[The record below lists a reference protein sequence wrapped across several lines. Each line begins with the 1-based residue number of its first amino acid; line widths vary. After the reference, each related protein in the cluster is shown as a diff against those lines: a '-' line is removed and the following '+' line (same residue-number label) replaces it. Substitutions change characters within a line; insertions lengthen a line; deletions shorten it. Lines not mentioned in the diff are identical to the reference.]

1 MSHVHK
7 SVVETDLFFSDG
19 MMRRIWLLFAQT
31 VTVCMAILFVVLTLR
46 PEWLGR
52 SARVTP
58 EIRTALPPSN
68 ALVAASP
75 GGRLPAGHS
84 GSSALSFANGVAA
97 ATPGVVNVFTT
108 KHVAVSRLP
117 LPADPFIRK
126 FFEQMPGF
134 SQRKQTTS
142 LGSGVVVSKAGHVL
156 TNFHVIDA
164 ADEILV
170 ALNDGRQSKAR
181 VVGVDPDTDLGVLKI
196 DLPDLHALAFAA
208 TQTLRVGDV
217 VLAIGNPF
225 GVGQTTTMGIVSAL
239 GRDGM
244 GINVYENFIQTDA
257 AINPGNSGGAL
268 IDTQG
273 RLVGINTAIYSQTGG
288 SLGIGFAIPAAAA
301 QRVLEQIVKEGSVKR
316 GWLGIEPQDLTPDL
330 ARAFGLDQTAGA
342 IIAGVLREGPGAQAG
357 LKVGDIVQTL
367 NGKKVED
374 TARLL
379 ARLASLEPGQRVT
392 LGIVRGGKP
401 QQLAA
406 VLGVRPT
413 KPTP

>member
-1 MSHVHK
+1 
-7 SVVETDLFFSDG
+7 
-19 MMRRIWLLFAQT
+19 
-31 VTVCMAILFVVLTLR
+31 
-46 PEWLGR
+46 
-52 SARVTP
+52 
-58 EIRTALPPSN
+58 
-68 ALVAASP
+68 
-75 GGRLPAGHS
+75 
-84 GSSALSFANGVAA
+84 LSFANGVAA

-374 TARLL
+374 TTRLL

>member
-1 MSHVHK
+1 
-7 SVVETDLFFSDG
+7 
-19 MMRRIWLLFAQT
+19 MRRIWLLFAQT

-58 EIRTALPPSN
+58 EIVTALPPSN

-75 GGRLPAGHS
+75 GGRLPSGHS

-126 FFEQMPGF
+126 FFEQMSGF

-330 ARAFGLDQTAGA
+330 ARAFSLEQTAGA